1 MVRVPCTCTIRQ
13 QANRRDYGTEDT
25 FWGQNQ
31 FPSTH
36 ICVLLVCNCNK
47 NKALNGYTELY
58 SLRLG
63 FAERLMEKPVRTYRF
78 ER

>member
-25 FWGQNQ
+25 FWGLNQ

-36 ICVLLVCNCNK
+36 IRVSLVGNSNK
-47 NKALNGYTELY
+47 NNALDDYEELY
-58 SLRLG
+58 SFRLG
-63 FAERLMEKPVRTYRF
+63 FAERPVEKPVRRYRF
-78 ER
+78 GR